1 MARWEEDDPV
11 EDDPVTPAVP
21 VAKFLSTETECR
33 AGARRSV
40 TEGAIE
46 VASTRGGPPMVYTV
60 ATNKIPED
68 LKRLL
73 TRPFTEGERQK
84 LFHQCDL
91 IGAERVPKPHRP
103 KALWIFGPPA
113 VGKSTMADEASTEL
127 FGRPGNAVEVDGD
140 DIRMVH
146 EGFQKVA
153 EHGLR
158 NMTVHADAWDIFK
171 AAKLTESLKREVFET
186 AIANRQNLKIPE
198 TALNLERTMKRLQE
212 LERAGYDLHA
222 ICIWAPELETQIRG
236 RARSV
241 KAGKVFTTKHY
252 WPAVQSSV
260 AMGRHWD
267 AKIREGHELYK
278 SVAFYDNAVRPCHPV
293 HLAQFEVLTK
303 LSQKAASVHVEMCR
317 ATRDAREKADVAAS
331 EARARGATRRG
342 VAQLWLT
349 EAVAEKRDRNGAAT
363 EPVKERRQAAPTT
376 ETTDTTPEDL
386 SSLVLAERSNGR
398 LQGLVVGL
406 AISAAVKWLVE
417 RLR

>member
-1 MARWEEDDPV
+1 
-11 EDDPVTPAVP
+11 
-21 VAKFLSTETECR
+21 
-33 AGARRSV
+33 
-40 TEGAIE
+40 
-46 VASTRGGPPMVYTV
+46 
-60 ATNKIPED
+60 
-68 LKRLL
+68 
-73 TRPFTEGERQK
+73 
-84 LFHQCDL
+84 
-91 IGAERVPKPHRP
+91 
-103 KALWIFGPPA
+103 
-113 VGKSTMADEASTEL
+113 
-127 FGRPGNAVEVDGD
+127 
-140 DIRMVH
+140 
-146 EGFQKVA
+146 
-153 EHGLR
+153 
-158 NMTVHADAWDIFK
+158 
-171 AAKLTESLKREVFET
+171 
-186 AIANRQNLKIPE
+186 
-198 TALNLERTMKRLQE
+198 
-212 LERAGYDLHA
+212 
-222 ICIWAPELETQIRG
+222 
-236 RARSV
+236 
-241 KAGKVFTTKHY
+241 
-252 WPAVQSSV
+252 
-260 AMGRHWD
+260 MGRHWD